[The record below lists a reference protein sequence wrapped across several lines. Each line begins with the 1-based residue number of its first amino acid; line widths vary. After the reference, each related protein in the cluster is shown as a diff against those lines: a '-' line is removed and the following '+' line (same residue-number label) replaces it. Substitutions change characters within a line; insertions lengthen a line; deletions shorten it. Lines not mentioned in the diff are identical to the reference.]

1 MSAPGSVV
9 LAISTPVEELP
20 ELFLPALQQ
29 TVQMVGITVILAIL
43 LGTPLAVILH
53 NTAPSGLFPNP
64 AVNAVA
70 GWVVN
75 LGRSLPFLV
84 LMAAIIPFTRFVV
97 GTSLGVQAAAVPM
110 TLAATPYVAR
120 LIENSLR
127 DVPPD
132 VVEVGRASAGSNF
145 QIIRK
150 VQLHEA
156 VPTIIGALTIA
167 LIGILDMSAIAGAVG
182 AGGIGNL
189 AIAYGY
195 NRFDNTVMITTV
207 IALVVLVQ
215 VIQLVGDL
223 AARLTNRR

>member
-1 MSAPGSVV
+1 M
-9 LAISTPVEELP
+9 
-20 ELFLPALQQ
+20 
-29 TVQMVGITVILAIL
+29 
-43 LGTPLAVILH
+43 
-53 NTAPSGLFPNP
+53 
-64 AVNAVA
+64 
-70 GWVVN
+70 
-75 LGRSLPFLV
+75 
-84 LMAAIIPFTRFVV
+84 
-97 GTSLGVQAAAVPM
+97 
-110 TLAATPYVAR
+110 
-120 LIENSLR
+120 
-127 DVPPD
+127 
-132 VVEVGRASAGSNF
+132 VEVGRASAGSNF

>member
-1 MSAPGSVV
+1 MTSTAV
-9 LAISTPVEELP
+9 LAISTPVDELP
-20 ELFLPALQQ
+20 DLFLPALQQ
-29 TVQMVGITVILAIL
+29 TIHMVGITVILAVL

-53 NTAPSGLFPNP
+53 NTAPRGLFPNP
-64 AVNAVA
+64 TVNAVV

-84 LMAAIIPFTRFVV
+84 LMAAIIPLTRFVV

-110 TLAATPYVAR
+110 TLAATPYIAR

-127 DVPPD
+127 DVPPE
-132 VVEVGRASAGSNF
+132 VVEVGRASAGSNL
-145 QIIRK
+145 QIIWK
-150 VQLHEA
+150 VQLYEA
-156 VPTIIGALTIA
+156 VPTIIGALTIG

-189 AIAYGY
+189 AISYGY

-215 VIQLVGDL
+215 VIQLLGDL

>member
-1 MSAPGSVV
+1 MSAPGTVV

-53 NTAPSGLFPNP
+53 NTAPRGLFPNP

-84 LMAAIIPFTRFVV
+84 LMAAIIPFTRFIV

-127 DVPPD
+127 DVPPKWWKWAGPRP
-132 VVEVGRASAGSNF
+132 GRTFRSSAKCNSTK
-145 QIIRK
+145 RSRRS
-150 VQLHEA
+150 
-156 VPTIIGALTIA
+156 
-167 LIGILDMSAIAGAVG
+167 SAP
-182 AGGIGNL
+182 
-189 AIAYGY
+189 
-195 NRFDNTVMITTV
+195 
-207 IALVVLVQ
+207 
-215 VIQLVGDL
+215 
-223 AARLTNRR
+223 